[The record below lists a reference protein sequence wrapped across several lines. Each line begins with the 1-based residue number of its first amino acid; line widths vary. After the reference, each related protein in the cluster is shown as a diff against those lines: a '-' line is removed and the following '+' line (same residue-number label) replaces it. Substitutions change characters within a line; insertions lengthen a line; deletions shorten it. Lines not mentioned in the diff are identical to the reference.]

1 LGIFS
6 KTLSIQR
13 LNGQINEKVFK
24 WIRGNSN
31 SVISKIAIYCNRRGS
46 NEVKKSKKQG
56 NRLPKASCFPFKEEA
71 GRIIAGTI
79 GSPLKGGENY

>member
-1 LGIFS
+1 MKGSLSGYVGIL
-6 KTLSIQR
+6 TQLSLKLQFIVT
-13 LNGQINEKVFK
+13 GGGF
-24 WIRGNSN
+24 
-31 SVISKIAIYCNRRGS
+31 